1 MSKVDKDTSPEA
13 AQQDIVRL
21 KLSQSPVP
29 DIELQGLPVFA
40 PGWVWLAGAGP
51 GDPGLLTLHAVNALK
66 QADKV
71 VYDALV
77 SEDILSLVKHEAE
90 LLYAGKR
97 GGKPSWNQQDITD
110 KLIEL
115 AGQGHRVLR
124 LKGGDPFVFG
134 RGGEEAQALVA
145 AQVPFRVIPGISA
158 GVGGLGYAGIPV
170 THRDVNHAVTFVT
183 GHLAG
188 KHENELLDWHAI
200 AKASP
205 VIVIYMA
212 MSRLAVISDLL
223 IKAGRDGAEAMAI
236 VTHATTAKQR
246 VVTGQLKDAAAMAE
260 RHGLEPPSIIVI
272 GGVVELADT
281 LSWFAPITRD

>member
-1 MSKVDKDTSPEA
+1 MSADDKNQQEIIRLTLSNSPM
-13 AQQDIVRL
+13 
-21 KLSQSPVP
+21 P
-29 DIELQGLPVFA
+29 DIQIDGMPEFA

-77 SEDILSLVKHEAE
+77 SEDILSLVRPDAE
-90 LLYAGKR
+90 LFYAGKR

-115 AGQGHRVLR
+115 AKTGHRVLR

-145 AQVPFRVIPGISA
+145 ADIPFRMIPGISA
-158 GVGGLGYAGIPV
+158 GVGGLGYAGIPA

-188 KHENELLDWHAI
+188 KGQAELLDWASI

-212 MSRLAVISDLL
+212 MSRLAVIAELL
-223 IKAGRDGAEAMAI
+223 LQAGRSADEPVAI
-236 VTHATTAKQR
+236 VTHATTPRQRIATGCLAEAAK
-246 VVTGQLKDAAAMAE
+246 LAE
-260 RHGLEPPSIIVI
+260 QHNLEPPSIIVI
-272 GGVVELADT
+272 GEVVNLAET
-281 LSWFAPITRD
+281 LNWFGDKPL

>member
-1 MSKVDKDTSPEA
+1 MSADDKNRQEIIRLALSDSPM
-13 AQQDIVRL
+13 
-21 KLSQSPVP
+21 P
-29 DIELQGLPVFA
+29 DIQIDGMPEFA

-77 SEDILSLVKHEAE
+77 SEDILSLVCPGAE
-90 LLYAGKR
+90 LFYAGKR

-115 AGQGHRVLR
+115 AQDGHRVLR

-145 AQVPFRVIPGISA
+145 ADIPFRVIPGISA
-158 GVGGLGYAGIPV
+158 GVGGLGYAGIPA

-188 KHENELLDWHAI
+188 KGQAELLDWASI

-212 MSRLAVISDLL
+212 MSRLAVIAELL
-223 IKAGRDGAEAMAI
+223 MQAGRSADEPVAI
-236 VTHATTAKQR
+236 VTHATTPRQRIATGRLAEAAK
-246 VVTGQLKDAAAMAE
+246 LAE
-260 RHGLEPPSIIVI
+260 QHNLEPPSIIVI
-272 GGVVELADT
+272 GEVVNLAET
-281 LSWFAPITRD
+281 LNWFGDKPI

>member
-1 MSKVDKDTSPEA
+1 MSADDKK
-13 AQQDIVRL
+13 QQDIIRL
-21 KLSQSPVP
+21 TLSDSVVL
-29 DIELQGLPVFA
+29 DIQIDGLPEFEA
-40 PGWVWLAGAGP
+40 GWVWLAGAGP
-51 GDPGLLTLHAVNALK
+51 GDPGLLTLHGVNALK

-77 SEDILSLVKHEAE
+77 SEDILSLVRPEAE
-90 LLYAGKR
+90 LFYAGKR

-115 AGQGHRVLR
+115 AKQGHRVLR
-124 LKGGDPFVFG
+124 LKGGDPFIFG

-145 AQVPFRVIPGISA
+145 ADISFRMIPGISA
-158 GVGGLGYAGIPV
+158 GVGGLGYAGIPA

-188 KHENELLDWHAI
+188 KGEAELLDWASI

-212 MSRLAVISDLL
+212 MSRLAVIADLL
-223 IKAGRDGAEAMAI
+223 IQAGRSADEPVAI
-236 VTHATTAKQR
+236 VTHATTPRQR
-246 VVTGQLKDAAAMAE
+246 IATGRLADAAQLAADN
-260 RHGLEPPSIIVI
+260 GLEPPSIIVI
-272 GGVVELADT
+272 GAVVDLAET
-281 LSWFAPITRD
+281 LHWFGDKTV

>member
-1 MSKVDKDTSPEA
+1 MSADDKNRQEIIRLTLSDSPM
-13 AQQDIVRL
+13 
-21 KLSQSPVP
+21 P
-29 DIELQGLPVFA
+29 DIQIDGMPEFA

-77 SEDILSLVKHEAE
+77 SEDILSLVHPDAE
-90 LLYAGKR
+90 LFYAGKR

-115 AGQGHRVLR
+115 AQDGHRVLR

-134 RGGEEAQALVA
+134 RGGEEAQALVEA
-145 AQVPFRVIPGISA
+145 DIPFRMIPGISA
-158 GVGGLGYAGIPV
+158 GVGGLSYAGIPA

-188 KHENELLDWHAI
+188 KGQAELLDWASI

-212 MSRLAVISDLL
+212 MSRLAVIAELL
-223 IKAGRDGAEAMAI
+223 MQAGRSADEPVAI
-236 VTHATTAKQR
+236 VTHATTPRQRIATGRLAEAAK
-246 VVTGQLKDAAAMAE
+246 LAE
-260 RHGLEPPSIIVI
+260 QHNLEPPSIIVI
-272 GGVVELADT
+272 GEVVNLAET
-281 LSWFAPITRD
+281 LNWFGDKPL

>member
-1 MSKVDKDTSPEA
+1 MSADDKNRQEIIRLTLSDSPM
-13 AQQDIVRL
+13 
-21 KLSQSPVP
+21 P
-29 DIELQGLPVFA
+29 DIQIDGMPEFA

-77 SEDILSLVKHEAE
+77 SEDILSLVRPDAE
-90 LLYAGKR
+90 LFYAGKR

-115 AGQGHRVLR
+115 AQDGHRVLR

-145 AQVPFRVIPGISA
+145 ADIPFRMIPGISA
-158 GVGGLGYAGIPV
+158 GVGGLGYAGIPA

-188 KHENELLDWHAI
+188 KGQAELLDWASV

-212 MSRLAVISDLL
+212 MSRLAVIAELL
-223 IKAGRDGAEAMAI
+223 MQAGRSADEPVAI
-236 VTHATTAKQR
+236 VTHATTPRQRIATGRLAEAAK
-246 VVTGQLKDAAAMAE
+246 LAE
-260 RHGLEPPSIIVI
+260 QHNLEPPSIIVI
-272 GGVVELADT
+272 GEVVNLAET
-281 LSWFAPITRD
+281 LNWFGDKPL

>member
-1 MSKVDKDTSPEA
+1 MSADDKNRQEIIRLTLSDSPM
-13 AQQDIVRL
+13 
-21 KLSQSPVP
+21 P
-29 DIELQGLPVFA
+29 DIQIDGMPEFA

-77 SEDILSLVKHEAE
+77 SEDILSLVRPDAE
-90 LLYAGKR
+90 LFYAGKR

-115 AGQGHRVLR
+115 AQDGHRVLR

-145 AQVPFRVIPGISA
+145 ADIPFRMIPGISA
-158 GVGGLGYAGIPV
+158 GVGGLGYAGIPA

-188 KHENELLDWHAI
+188 KGQAELLDWASI

-212 MSRLAVISDLL
+212 MSRLAVIAELL
-223 IKAGRDGAEAMAI
+223 LQAGRSADEPVAI
-236 VTHATTAKQR
+236 VTHATTPRQRIATGCLAEAAK
-246 VVTGQLKDAAAMAE
+246 LAE
-260 RHGLEPPSIIVI
+260 QHNLEPPSIIVI
-272 GGVVELADT
+272 GEVVNLAET
-281 LSWFAPITRD
+281 LNWFGDKPL

>member
-1 MSKVDKDTSPEA
+1 MSADDKNRQEIIRLTLSDSPM
-13 AQQDIVRL
+13 
-21 KLSQSPVP
+21 P
-29 DIELQGLPVFA
+29 DIQIDGMPEFA

-51 GDPGLLTLHAVNALK
+51 GDSGLLTLHAVNALK

-77 SEDILSLVKHEAE
+77 SEDILSLVRPDAE
-90 LLYAGKR
+90 LFYAGKR

-115 AGQGHRVLR
+115 AQDGHRVLR

-145 AQVPFRVIPGISA
+145 ADIPFRMIPGISA
-158 GVGGLGYAGIPV
+158 GVGGLGYAGIPA

-188 KHENELLDWHAI
+188 KGQAELLDWASI

-205 VIVIYMA
+205 EIVIYMA
-212 MSRLAVISDLL
+212 MSRLAVIAELL
-223 IKAGRDGAEAMAI
+223 MQAGRSADEPVAI
-236 VTHATTAKQR
+236 VTHATTPRQRIATGRLAEAAK
-246 VVTGQLKDAAAMAE
+246 LAE
-260 RHGLEPPSIIVI
+260 QHNLEPPSIIVI
-272 GGVVELADT
+272 GEVVNLAET
-281 LSWFAPITRD
+281 LNWFGDKPL

>member
-1 MSKVDKDTSPEA
+1 MSADDKK
-13 AQQDIVRL
+13 QQDIVRL
-21 KLSQSPVP
+21 TLSDSVVP
-29 DIELQGLPVFA
+29 DIHIDGLPEFEA
-40 PGWVWLAGAGP
+40 GCVWLAGAGP
-51 GDPGLLTLHAVNALK
+51 GDPGLLTLHAINALK

-77 SEDILSLVKHEAE
+77 SEDILSLVRPGAE
-90 LLYAGKR
+90 LFYAGKR

-115 AGQGHRVLR
+115 AKQGHRVLR
-124 LKGGDPFVFG
+124 LKGGDPFIFG

-145 AQVPFRVIPGISA
+145 ADISFRMIPGISA
-158 GVGGLGYAGIPV
+158 GVGGLGYAGIPA

-188 KHENELLDWHAI
+188 KGEAELLDWASI

-212 MSRLAVISDLL
+212 MSRLAVIADLL
-223 IKAGRDGAEAMAI
+223 MQAGRSADEPVAI
-236 VTHATTAKQR
+236 VTHATTPRQR
-246 VVTGQLKDAAAMAE
+246 IATGRLADAAQLAPDN
-260 RHGLEPPSIIVI
+260 GLEPPSIIVI
-272 GGVVELADT
+272 GAVVDLAET
-281 LSWFAPITRD
+281 LHWFGDKPV

>member
-1 MSKVDKDTSPEA
+1 MSADDKNRQEIIRLTLSDSPM
-13 AQQDIVRL
+13 
-21 KLSQSPVP
+21 P
-29 DIELQGLPVFA
+29 DIQIDGMPEFA

-77 SEDILSLVKHEAE
+77 SEDILSLVRPDAE
-90 LLYAGKR
+90 LFYAGKR

-115 AGQGHRVLR
+115 AKTGHRVLR

-145 AQVPFRVIPGISA
+145 ADIPFRMIPGISA
-158 GVGGLGYAGIPV
+158 GVGGLGYAGIPA

-188 KHENELLDWHAI
+188 KGQAELLDWASI

-212 MSRLAVISDLL
+212 MSRLAVIAELL
-223 IKAGRDGAEAMAI
+223 LQAGRSADEPVAI
-236 VTHATTAKQR
+236 VTHATTPRQRIATGRLAEAAK
-246 VVTGQLKDAAAMAE
+246 LAE
-260 RHGLEPPSIIVI
+260 QHDLEPPSIIVI
-272 GGVVELADT
+272 GEVVNLAET
-281 LSWFAPITRD
+281 LNWFGDKPL

>member
-1 MSKVDKDTSPEA
+1 MSADDKNRQEIIRLTLSDSPM
-13 AQQDIVRL
+13 
-21 KLSQSPVP
+21 P
-29 DIELQGLPVFA
+29 DIQIDGMPGFA

-77 SEDILSLVKHEAE
+77 SEDILSLVRPDAE
-90 LLYAGKR
+90 LFYAGKR

-115 AGQGHRVLR
+115 AQDGHRVLR

-134 RGGEEAQALVA
+134 RGGEEAQALVEA
-145 AQVPFRVIPGISA
+145 DIPFRMIPGISA
-158 GVGGLGYAGIPV
+158 GVGGLGYAGIPA

-188 KHENELLDWHAI
+188 KGQAELLDWASI

-212 MSRLAVISDLL
+212 MSRLAVIAELL
-223 IKAGRDGAEAMAI
+223 MQAGRSADEPVAI
-236 VTHATTAKQR
+236 VTHATTPRQRIATGRLAEAAK
-246 VVTGQLKDAAAMAE
+246 LAE
-260 RHGLEPPSIIVI
+260 QHNLEPPSIIVI
-272 GGVVELADT
+272 GEVVNLAET
-281 LSWFAPITRD
+281 LNWFGDKPI

>member
-1 MSKVDKDTSPEA
+1 MSADDKNRQE
-13 AQQDIVRL
+13 IIRL
-21 KLSQSPVP
+21 TLSDGPMP
-29 DIELQGLPVFA
+29 DIQIDGMPEFA

-77 SEDILSLVKHEAE
+77 SEDILSLVRPDAE
-90 LLYAGKR
+90 LFYAGKR

-115 AGQGHRVLR
+115 AKTGHRVLR

-145 AQVPFRVIPGISA
+145 ADIPFRMIPGISA
-158 GVGGLGYAGIPV
+158 GVGGLGYAGIPA

-188 KHENELLDWHAI
+188 KGQAELLDWASI

-212 MSRLAVISDLL
+212 MSRLAVIAELL
-223 IKAGRDGAEAMAI
+223 LQAGRSANEPVAI
-236 VTHATTAKQR
+236 VTHATTPRQRIATGCLAEAAK
-246 VVTGQLKDAAAMAE
+246 LAE
-260 RHGLEPPSIIVI
+260 QHNLEPPSIIVI
-272 GGVVELADT
+272 GEVVNLAET
-281 LSWFAPITRD
+281 LNWFGDKPL

>member
-1 MSKVDKDTSPEA
+1 MSADDKNRQEIIRLTLSDSPM
-13 AQQDIVRL
+13 
-21 KLSQSPVP
+21 P
-29 DIELQGLPVFA
+29 DIQIDGMPEFA

-77 SEDILSLVKHEAE
+77 SEDILSLVRPDAE
-90 LLYAGKR
+90 LFYAGKR

-115 AGQGHRVLR
+115 AQDGHRVLR

-134 RGGEEAQALVA
+134 RGGEEAQALVEA
-145 AQVPFRVIPGISA
+145 DIPFRMIPGISA
-158 GVGGLGYAGIPV
+158 GVGGLGYAGIPA

-188 KHENELLDWHAI
+188 KGQAELLDWASI

-212 MSRLAVISDLL
+212 MSRLAVIAELL
-223 IKAGRDGAEAMAI
+223 MQAGRSADEPVAI
-236 VTHATTAKQR
+236 VTHATTPRQRIATGRLAEAAK
-246 VVTGQLKDAAAMAE
+246 LAE
-260 RHGLEPPSIIVI
+260 QHNLEPPSIIVI
-272 GGVVELADT
+272 GEVVNLAET
-281 LSWFAPITRD
+281 LNWFGDKPL

>member
-1 MSKVDKDTSPEA
+1 MSADDKNRQEIIRLTLSDSPM
-13 AQQDIVRL
+13 
-21 KLSQSPVP
+21 P
-29 DIELQGLPVFA
+29 DIQIDGMPEFA

-77 SEDILSLVKHEAE
+77 SEDILSLVRPDAE
-90 LLYAGKR
+90 LFYAGKR

-115 AGQGHRVLR
+115 AQDGHRVLR

-145 AQVPFRVIPGISA
+145 ADIPFRMIPGISA
-158 GVGGLGYAGIPV
+158 GVGGLGYAGIPT

-188 KHENELLDWHAI
+188 KGQAELLDWASI

-212 MSRLAVISDLL
+212 MSRLAVIAELL
-223 IKAGRDGAEAMAI
+223 MQAGRSADEPVAI
-236 VTHATTAKQR
+236 VTHATTPRQRIATGRLAEAAK
-246 VVTGQLKDAAAMAE
+246 LAE
-260 RHGLEPPSIIVI
+260 QHNLEPPSIIVI
-272 GGVVELADT
+272 GEVVNLAET
-281 LSWFAPITRD
+281 LNWFGDKPL

>member
-1 MSKVDKDTSPEA
+1 MSADDKNRQEIIRLTLSDSPM
-13 AQQDIVRL
+13 
-21 KLSQSPVP
+21 P
-29 DIELQGLPVFA
+29 DIQIDGMPEFA

-77 SEDILSLVKHEAE
+77 SEDILSLVRPDAE
-90 LLYAGKR
+90 LFYAGKR

-115 AGQGHRVLR
+115 AKTGHRVLR

-145 AQVPFRVIPGISA
+145 ADIPFRMIPGISA
-158 GVGGLGYAGIPV
+158 GVGGLGYAGIPA

-188 KHENELLDWHAI
+188 KGQAELLDWASI

-212 MSRLAVISDLL
+212 MSRLAVIAELL
-223 IKAGRDGAEAMAI
+223 LQAGRSADEPVAI
-236 VTHATTAKQR
+236 VTHATTPRQRIATGRLAEAAK
-246 VVTGQLKDAAAMAE
+246 LAE
-260 RHGLEPPSIIVI
+260 QHNLEPPSIIVI
-272 GGVVELADT
+272 GEVVNLAET
-281 LSWFAPITRD
+281 LNWFGDKPL

>member
-1 MSKVDKDTSPEA
+1 MSADDKNR
-13 AQQDIVRL
+13 QDIIRL
-21 KLSQSPVP
+21 TLSDEALPKIGA
-29 DIELQGLPVFA
+29 DIQIDGMPEFM

-77 SEDILSLVKHEAE
+77 SEDILSLVRPEAE
-90 LLYAGKR
+90 LFYAGKR

-110 KLIEL
+110 KLVEL
-115 AGQGHRVLR
+115 AQAGHRVLR
-124 LKGGDPFVFG
+124 LKGGDPFIFG

-145 AQVPFRVIPGISA
+145 ADIPFRMIPGISA
-158 GVGGLGYAGIPV
+158 GVGGLGYAGIPA

-188 KHENELLDWHAI
+188 KGEVELLDWASI

-212 MSRLAVISDLL
+212 MSRLGIIADLL
-223 IKAGRDGAEAMAI
+223 INAGRAADEAVAI
-236 VTHATTAKQR
+236 VTHATTPRQR
-246 VVTGQLKDAAAMAE
+246 VVRGHLADAAQLAE
-260 RHGLEPPSIIVI
+260 KHELEPPSIIVI
-272 GGVVELADT
+272 GEVVDLADT
-281 LSWFAPITRD
+281 LNWFGDKPL

>member
-1 MSKVDKDTSPEA
+1 MSADDKNR
-13 AQQDIVRL
+13 QDIIRL
-21 KLSQSPVP
+21 TLSDEALPKIGA
-29 DIELQGLPVFA
+29 DIQIDGMPEFM

-77 SEDILSLVKHEAE
+77 SEDILSLVRPEAE
-90 LLYAGKR
+90 LFYAGKR

-110 KLIEL
+110 KLVEL
-115 AGQGHRVLR
+115 AQAGHRVLR
-124 LKGGDPFVFG
+124 LKGGDPFIFG

-145 AQVPFRVIPGISA
+145 ADIPFRMIPGISA
-158 GVGGLGYAGIPV
+158 GVGGLGYAGIPA

-188 KHENELLDWHAI
+188 KGEVELLDWASI

-212 MSRLAVISDLL
+212 MSRLGIIADLL
-223 IKAGRDGAEAMAI
+223 INAGRAADEAVAI
-236 VTHATTAKQR
+236 VTHATTPRQR
-246 VVTGQLKDAAAMAE
+246 VVRGNLADVAQLAE
-260 RHGLEPPSIIVI
+260 KHELEPPSIIVI
-272 GGVVELADT
+272 GEVVDLADT
-281 LSWFAPITRD
+281 LNWFGDKPL

>member
-1 MSKVDKDTSPEA
+1 VSCL
-13 AQQDIVRL
+13 DI
-21 KLSQSPVP
+21 QI
-29 DIELQGLPVFA
+29 DGLPEFEA
-40 PGWVWLAGAGP
+40 GWVWLAGAGP
-51 GDPGLLTLHAVNALK
+51 GDPGLLTLHGVNALK

-77 SEDILSLVKHEAE
+77 SEDILSLVRPEAE
-90 LLYAGKR
+90 LFYAGKR

-115 AGQGHRVLR
+115 AKQGHRVLR
-124 LKGGDPFVFG
+124 LKGGDPFIFG

-145 AQVPFRVIPGISA
+145 ADISFRMIPGISA
-158 GVGGLGYAGIPV
+158 GVGGLGYAGIPA

-188 KHENELLDWHAI
+188 KGEAELLDWASI

-212 MSRLAVISDLL
+212 MSRLVVIADLL
-223 IKAGRDGAEAMAI
+223 MQAGRSADEPVAI
-236 VTHATTAKQR
+236 VTHATTPRQR
-246 VVTGQLKDAAAMAE
+246 IATGRLADAAQLAADN
-260 RHGLEPPSIIVI
+260 GLEPPSIIVI
-272 GGVVELADT
+272 GAVVDLAET
-281 LSWFAPITRD
+281 LHWFGDKPV

>member
-1 MSKVDKDTSPEA
+1 MSADDKNRQEIIRLTLSDSPM
-13 AQQDIVRL
+13 
-21 KLSQSPVP
+21 P
-29 DIELQGLPVFA
+29 DIQIDGMPEFA

-77 SEDILSLVKHEAE
+77 SEDILSLVRPDAE
-90 LLYAGKR
+90 LFYAGKR

-115 AGQGHRVLR
+115 AKTGHRVLR

-145 AQVPFRVIPGISA
+145 ADIPFRMIPGISA
-158 GVGGLGYAGIPV
+158 GVGGLGYAGIPA

-188 KHENELLDWHAI
+188 KGQAELLDWASI
-200 AKASP
+200 ANASP

-212 MSRLAVISDLL
+212 MSRLAVIAELL
-223 IKAGRDGAEAMAI
+223 MQAGRSADEPVAI
-236 VTHATTAKQR
+236 VTHATTPRQRIATGRLAEAAK
-246 VVTGQLKDAAAMAE
+246 LAE
-260 RHGLEPPSIIVI
+260 QHNLEPPSIIVI
-272 GGVVELADT
+272 GEVVNLAET
-281 LSWFAPITRD
+281 LNWFGDKPL

>member
-1 MSKVDKDTSPEA
+1 MSADDKNRQEIIRLTLSDSPM
-13 AQQDIVRL
+13 
-21 KLSQSPVP
+21 P
-29 DIELQGLPVFA
+29 DIQIDGMPEFA

-77 SEDILSLVKHEAE
+77 SEDILSLVRPDAE
-90 LLYAGKR
+90 LFYAGKR

-115 AGQGHRVLR
+115 AKTGHRVLR

-145 AQVPFRVIPGISA
+145 ADIPFRMIPGISA
-158 GVGGLGYAGIPV
+158 GVGGLGYAGIPA

-188 KHENELLDWHAI
+188 KGQAELLDWASI

-212 MSRLAVISDLL
+212 MSRLAVIAELL
-223 IKAGRDGAEAMAI
+223 LQAGRSADEPVAI
-236 VTHATTAKQR
+236 VTHATTPRQRIATGCLAEAAK
-246 VVTGQLKDAAAMAE
+246 LAE
-260 RHGLEPPSIIVI
+260 QHNLEPPSIIVI
-272 GGVVELADT
+272 GEVVNLAET
-281 LSWFAPITRD
+281 LNWFGDKPL

>member
-1 MSKVDKDTSPEA
+1 MSADDKK
-13 AQQDIVRL
+13 QQDIVRL
-21 KLSQSPVP
+21 TLSDSVVP
-29 DIELQGLPVFA
+29 DIHIDGLPEFEA
-40 PGWVWLAGAGP
+40 GWVWLAGAGP

-77 SEDILSLVKHEAE
+77 SEDILSLVRPEAE
-90 LLYAGKR
+90 LFYAGKR

-115 AGQGHRVLR
+115 AKQGHRVLR
-124 LKGGDPFVFG
+124 LKGGDPFIFG

-145 AQVPFRVIPGISA
+145 ADISFRMIPGISA
-158 GVGGLGYAGIPV
+158 GVGGLGYAGIPA

-188 KHENELLDWHAI
+188 KGEAELLDWASI

-205 VIVIYMA
+205 VIVVYMA
-212 MSRLAVISDLL
+212 MSRLAVIADLL
-223 IKAGRDGAEAMAI
+223 MQAGRSADEPVAI
-236 VTHATTAKQR
+236 VTHATTPRQR
-246 VVTGQLKDAAAMAE
+246 IATGRLADAAQLAADN
-260 RHGLEPPSIIVI
+260 GLEPPSIIVI
-272 GGVVELADT
+272 GAVVDLAET
-281 LSWFAPITRD
+281 LHWFGDKPV